1 MSENIYT
8 MSTKKETSC
17 PFWSPVKRSCS
28 IALDG
33 LFIPTEDHIEIY
45 CKTSDYPFCAQ
56 YNGQLDSGVPACSIN
71 DRRHFGR
78 YISSH
83 RITLVK
89 TNDSHEQTPV
99 TVLATTIDLSEGGIR
114 VFSAENLTEATTLH
128 FSLDEN
134 FPEQLQSG
142 VAEIKWCLP
151 QISSNGFQAGLA
163 FKDDAFITAMS
174 SYLEASH

>member
-1 MSENIYT
+1 MPTN
-8 MSTKKETSC
+8 KEKGC
-17 PFWSPVKRSCS
+17 PFWSPAKRSCS

-33 LFIPTEDHIEIY
+33 LFIPTEDHIGIY
-45 CKTSDYPFCAQ
+45 CKTSDFPFCAQ
-56 YNGQLDSGVPACSIN
+56 YNGQLDSGVPSCNIE
-71 DRRHFGR
+71 DRRNFGR

-89 TNDSHEQTPV
+89 TDTSHEDTPV
-99 TVLATTIDLSEGGIR
+99 TFLATTIDLSEGGIR
-114 VFSAENLTEATTLH
+114 VFSAENLTEDTILH

-134 FPEQLQSG
+134 FPESLQSG

-163 FKDDAFITAMS
+163 FKDDAFISAMG